1 MRHPEPDPAIWGGM
15 GDGRFL
21 PRPSRSSSSRRP
33 ALSFSEI
40 GRERK
45 SYSSSEDSAKKRE
58 ASAFIVRFWRYIGF
72 INSERKEV
80 SSVVSVNEV
89 AGEGGASVSG

>member
-21 PRPSRSSSSRRP
+21 PTPSRSSSSRRP

-45 SYSSSEDSAKKRE
+45 SYNSSEDSAKKRE
-58 ASAFIVRFWRYIGF
+58 ASAFIVRFWRYIGL
-72 INSERKEV
+72 INSERKDM
-80 SSVVSVNEV
+80 SSVVNVNEV
-89 AGEGGASVSG
+89 VGEGGASVSG